1 MDLQKKILGEL
12 KKNKDEKIAAYN
24 KKVVNT
30 TKNEIIGVR
39 MSVIQEMAERYK
51 GKCEQILNLPYST
64 YEELMLKGLVVA
76 KAEGT
81 IDEKKPYILQFLEL
95 VDNWAVVDSFCSA
108 FVYNESQRSYF
119 IALCKELA
127 FSEKEYISRAGIV
140 LLFTKLHDKVAIN
153 MAYKLYDRLTYGQHY
168 KDTAVAWGMAVYS
181 YYDESRSLEYFINT
195 DIPIGVKLKAAHKV
209 RESSRLSD
217 DYKAKVTFLVNY
229 ERAWRAKRKKE
240 QEGKEEDRDAISAKI

>member
-1 MDLQKKILGEL
+1 MRGKSQILRYDAGGIRTMDLQKKILGEL

-127 FSEKEYISRAGIV
+127 FSELCLS
-140 LLFTKLHDKVAIN
+140 
-153 MAYKLYDRLTYGQHY
+153 LY
-168 KDTAVAWGMAVYS
+168 A
-181 YYDESRSLEYFINT
+181 
-195 DIPIGVKLKAAHKV
+195 
-209 RESSRLSD
+209 
-217 DYKAKVTFLVNY
+217 
-229 ERAWRAKRKKE
+229 
-240 QEGKEEDRDAISAKI
+240 